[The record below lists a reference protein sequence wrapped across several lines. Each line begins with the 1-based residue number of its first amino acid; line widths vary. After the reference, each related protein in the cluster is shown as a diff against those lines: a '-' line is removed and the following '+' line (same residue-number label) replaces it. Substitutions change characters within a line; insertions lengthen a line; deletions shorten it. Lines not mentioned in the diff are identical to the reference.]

1 MSHFVASVPV
11 LFQWFA
17 IRLYNSVRH
26 GCNNTD
32 AFESWPLEYDPR
44 IALTKA
50 QLAIPFSIV
59 LKQAETSHEADE
71 SN

>member
-1 MSHFVASVPV
+1 
-11 LFQWFA
+11 
-17 IRLYNSVRH
+17 VRH